1 MSFKQSERWM
11 NDTVQ
16 HISDQIH
23 HPYLHAAIGQPEIDL
38 ERLSLLLLP
47 FYLKNKYTKLDQSY
61 VATAILIQ
69 QALDTHEKVSSNN
82 ESHRIKQLTVLAGD
96 YYSGLYYK
104 ILSDIP
110 DIELIRKIAHAIE
123 EINEHK
129 IEISSGH
136 SLTESEF
143 LHSLTKIESSIITGL
158 FKHLGFH
165 EMVPLAEKLLLIQRL
180 KREKTAFSEGH
191 FSSLFYFFKHGKH
204 HIKTSD
210 YTRAY
215 KSIVKKISEEIE
227 FQVKELNLPTSA
239 KNLSIFSSFYER
251 LIMYAEEG

>member
-11 NDTVQ
+11 TETVQ
-16 HISDQIH
+16 HITDQIH

-38 ERLSLLLLP
+38 NRLSLLLLP

-69 QALDTHEKVSSNN
+69 QALDTHEKVSLND

-104 ILSDIP
+104 ILSEIP

-129 IEISSGH
+129 IEISPGH
-136 SLTESEF
+136 ALTESEF
-143 LHSLTKIESSIITGL
+143 LYSLKKIESSIISGL
-158 FKHLGFH
+158 FKHLGFQ
-165 EMVPLAEKLLLIQRL
+165 EMVPLAENLLLAERL
-180 KREKTAFSEGH
+180 KRENKAYSEGH
-191 FSSLFYFFKHGKH
+191 FSSLFYFFKHGAH
-204 HIKTSD
+204 HIKASD
-210 YTRAY
+210 YTRVY
-215 KSIVKKISEEIE
+215 KRLIKKITEEIDD
-227 FQVKELNLPTSA
+227 QVKELNIPSSA
-239 KNLSIFSSFYER
+239 KHLPIFSSFYER

>member
-1 MSFKQSERWM
+1 MSFKQYERWM
-11 NDTVQ
+11 NETVQ

-23 HPYLHAAIGQPEIDL
+23 HPYLHAAIGQPEIDI

-82 ESHRIKQLTVLAGD
+82 ESHRMKQLTVLAGD

-110 DIELIRKIAHAIE
+110 DIELIRKIARAIE
-123 EINEHK
+123 VINEHK
-129 IEISSGH
+129 IEISPEH
-136 SLTESEF
+136 SLSEDEY
-143 LHSLTKIESSIITGL
+143 LHSLTKIESSIITSL
-158 FKHLGFH
+158 FRHLEFH
-165 EMVPLAEKLLLIQRL
+165 DLVPLAENLLLIQRL
-180 KREKTAFSEGH
+180 KKEEAAYSQGQ
-191 FSSLFYFFKHGKH
+191 FSSLFYFFKHGKN

-210 YTRAY
+210 YLRTY
-215 KSIVKKISEEIE
+215 KNIIKRISEKVEH
-227 FQVKELNLPTSA
+227 QVKELNLPSSTR
-239 KNLSIFSSFYER
+239 NLPIFSSFYER